1 VVANSMK
8 KKYVFTIEVL
18 QSDVRTLMKA
28 GISNVSMLSD
38 ILAQIRTQQINSEK
52 KLEKNILEKKQLCLW
67 G

>member
-1 VVANSMK
+1 MK